1 MKSFH
6 WNMENVEGY
15 SVVRHFRE
23 RKEALE
29 SFEAFKKEFPT
40 VCLPEPSSLILYS
53 CSTNL

>member
-15 SVVRHFRE
+15 SVVRHFRD

-29 SFEAFKKEFPT
+29 SYEAFKKEFPT

-53 CSTNL
+53 GSTNL